1 MNWVGLLSH
10 WCSVALCRA
19 VWCFV
24 VLCGALECFVVLCGS
39 LWSSVVL
46 CDPLWC
52 CVVFCDVS
60 FAASVRYTWQVPQVI
75 YDRGLTC
82 VSPSNDQ
89 HMNIY
94 MYVMY
99 MYVMY
104 IYFNQYVYMYV
115 MYIWYMSICISCI
128 YTCLPRFPPKL

>member
-1 MNWVGLLSH
+1 
-10 WCSVALCRA
+10 
-19 VWCFV
+19 
-24 VLCGALECFVVLCGS
+24 VVLCGS

-60 FAASVRYTWQVPQVI
+60 FAASVRYPWQVPQVI
-75 YDRGLTC
+75 NDRGMTC

-94 MYVMY
+94 VCHVYVCHVYILQPICVYVCHVY
-99 MYVMY
+99 MV
-104 IYFNQYVYMYV
+104 YVYMYL
-115 MYIWYMSICISCI
+115 MYLYV
-128 YTCLPRFPPKL
+128 PPKVPSKTIVALLSHKLWKLQPHIINNFLTEACTRIVAQ